1 MKKTAE
7 GHETRSAAGAAAGG
21 SSVSGPEGQSAA
33 SAGQSGAS
41 GHDEQHG
48 TRNRVARS
56 ILDHGP
62 STAAELALRLEL
74 TQAAVRRHLDSL
86 VSEGVVEPREKRVYG
101 SRGRGRPAKVF
112 ALTDCGRDAFDQDY
126 DKLAADALRWIAQ
139 SAGGGERGAAAVAD
153 FARARVA
160 AQAEQYRRELERVPR
175 EERTR
180 ALAEALTKDGYAATA
195 RSAPASAGAPA
206 GEQLCQHHCPVAH
219 TAEQFPQLCEAETEV
234 FSRLLG
240 THVQRLATIAHGDGV
255 CTTFVPQTLGSAVSA
270 ERRVLDGS
278 PPRPRTVTETG
289 SKAVGSAA
297 GEAPGRT
304 AASGDEAGRTHV
316 SKTDKSKTGKSET
329 KASNATTAPANT
341 AGRNPA

>member
-1 MKKTAE
+1 
-7 GHETRSAAGAAAGG
+7 
-21 SSVSGPEGQSAA
+21 
-33 SAGQSGAS
+33 
-41 GHDEQHG
+41 
-48 TRNRVARS
+48 VARS

-62 STAAELALRLEL
+62 STAAELALRLGL

-86 VSEGVVEPREKRVYG
+86 LGEGVVEPREKRVYG

-139 SAGGGERGAAAVAD
+139 SAGGGERGDAAVAD

-160 AQAEQYRRELERVPR
+160 EQAEQYRLALEQVAP

-180 ALAEALTKDGYAATA
+180 ALAEALTQDGYAATA
-195 RSAPASAGAPA
+195 RSAPAPAGDNPGRSSG

-219 TAEQFPQLCEAETEV
+219 TAEQFPQLCEAETEI

-255 CTTFVPQTLGSAVSA
+255 CTTFVPHTRPGGTA
-270 ERRVLDGS
+270 
-278 PPRPRTVTETG
+278 PPSRTGPDAARTTDDTAG
-289 SKAVGSAA
+289 KITKTSNASKA
-297 GEAPGRT
+297 
-304 AASGDEAGRTHV
+304 
-316 SKTDKSKTGKSET
+316 
-329 KASNATTAPANT
+329 PAKT

>member
-1 MKKTAE
+1 MELRNNGVVKKTAQ
-7 GHETRSAAGAAAGG
+7 GHETRAAAEPAADGSAVSGAA
-21 SSVSGPEGQSAA
+21 V
-33 SAGQSGAS
+33 SAGTQE
-41 GHDEQHG
+41 EQRG
-48 TRNRVARS
+48 TRNKVVRS

-86 VSEGVVEPREKRVYG
+86 VSEGVAEPREKRVYG

-126 DKLAADALRWIAQ
+126 DKLAADALHWIAKN
-139 SAGGGERGAAAVAD
+139 AGGGERGDAAVAD

-160 AQAEQYRRELERVPR
+160 EQAEQYRRALDRVPP

-180 ALAEALTKDGYAATA
+180 ALAEALSKDGYAATA
-195 RSAPASAGAPA
+195 RSAPASS

-255 CTTFVPQTLGSAVSA
+255 CTTFVPQTV
-270 ERRVLDGS
+270 
-278 PPRPRTVTETG
+278 PPP
-289 SKAVGSAA
+289 S
-297 GEAPGRT
+297 
-304 AASGDEAGRTHV
+304 AGRSRGASAPPAGTTAETT
-316 SKTDKSKTGKSET
+316 SKT
-329 KASNATTAPANT
+329 SNATTAPANT
-341 AGRNPA
+341 AGRNPE